1 MSLRYG
7 VTGQLS
13 FSFVLSRF
21 RTGAVVSA
29 LALGALITLPSGSQA
44 KVTSPGSVE
53 SLRAVG
59 AARDVAVAQAAAQPL
74 VGLSL
79 EDTRTRVRQTET
91 QLRVSALQKATDD
104 RDLAGA
110 RRAIEEL
117 RTEAEEVA
125 EATVAN
131 AITNYRQ
138 TDIDQS
144 ILEIQNLNEGLR
156 ANALGDAAIVADTEV
171 FDEFRNKTK
180 DLELAEQNL
189 SAEVKENDLLTAEVA
204 VLSDQLKAEQSW
216 LAELE
221 EQAIHRNGTIESVR
235 ESIWVQALGT
245 KQGFYLRTCP
255 VDGPHNFIDSWGF
268 PRSGGRR
275 HKGVDIIA
283 DIGVPIVAP
292 VSGTVE
298 FRSNSVGGRSFH
310 LNGENGNYFY
320 GTHLSAYGDVE
331 GEIRAGQIIGYVG
344 DDGNAAGIPHLHF
357 EIHPGG
363 RGNQINP
370 FVDSAA
376 VCDGARSR

>member
-1 MSLRYG
+1 M
-7 VTGQLS
+7 
-13 FSFVLSRF
+13 
-21 RTGAVVSA
+21 VSA
-29 LALGALITLPSGSQA
+29 FALGALITLPSGSEA
-44 KVTSPGSVE
+44 KVNAAGSATP
-53 SLRAVG
+53 LRSVG
-59 AARDVAVAQAAAQPL
+59 AARDVAPSTGVQSL
-74 VGLSL
+74 IGLSL

-91 QLRVSALQKATDD
+91 QLRVTALQKAADD

-117 RTEAEEVA
+117 RTEAQEVA

-131 AITNYRQ
+131 AITSYRH
-138 TDIDQS
+138 TDIDQGLLD
-144 ILEIQNLNEGLR
+144 LEDLNRGLR

-180 DLELAEQNL
+180 DLELAEFNL

-204 VLSDQLKAEQSW
+204 VLADQLKAEQSW
-216 LAELE
+216 LAEIE
-221 EQAIHRNGTIESVR
+221 EQAIHRNGATESVR
-235 ESIWVQALGT
+235 ESVWTQALGT

-255 VDGPHNFIDSWGF
+255 VDGAHNFIDSWGF

-275 HKGVDIIA
+275 HKGVDILA
-283 DIGVPIVAP
+283 EIGVPIVAP

-310 LNGENGNYFY
+310 LYGENGNYFY
-320 GTHLSAYGDVE
+320 GTHLSAYGEQE

-370 FVDSAA
+370 FVDTAA
-376 VCDGARSR
+376 VCDGAQGR

>member
-7 VTGQLS
+7 LRGQLS
-13 FSFVLSRF
+13 FTLVLSRL
-21 RTGAVVSA
+21 RAGAVVSA
-29 LALGALITLPSGSQA
+29 FALGALITLPSGSEA
-44 KVTSPGSVE
+44 KINAAGSATP
-53 SLRAVG
+53 LRSVG
-59 AARDVAVAQAAAQPL
+59 AARDVAPNTGGQSL
-74 VGLSL
+74 IGLSL
-79 EDTRTRVRQTET
+79 EDTRLRVRQTET
-91 QLRVSALQKATDD
+91 QLRVAALQKAADD

-117 RTEAEEVA
+117 RTEAQEVA

-131 AITNYRQ
+131 AITSYRQ
-138 TDIDQS
+138 TDLDQGLLD
-144 ILEIQNLNEGLR
+144 LEDLNQGLR

-180 DLELAEQNL
+180 DLELAELNL

-204 VLSDQLKAEQSW
+204 LLSDQLKAEQSW
-216 LAELE
+216 LAEIE
-221 EQAIHRNGTIESVR
+221 EQAIHRNGATESVR
-235 ESIWVQALGT
+235 ESVWTQALGT

-255 VDGPHNFIDSWGF
+255 VDGAHNFIDSWGF

-275 HKGVDIIA
+275 HKGVDILA
-283 DIGVPIVAP
+283 EIGVPIVAP

-310 LNGENGNYFY
+310 LFGENGNYFY
-320 GTHLSAYGDVE
+320 GTHLSAYGEQE

-370 FVDSAA
+370 FVDTAA
-376 VCDGARSR
+376 VCDGAQGR

>member
-1 MSLRYG
+1 M
-7 VTGQLS
+7 
-13 FSFVLSRF
+13 
-21 RTGAVVSA
+21 VSA
-29 LALGALITLPSGSQA
+29 FALGALITLPSGSEA
-44 KVTSPGSVE
+44 KINAAGSATP
-53 SLRAVG
+53 LRSVG
-59 AARDVAVAQAAAQPL
+59 VARDAAPSAGGQSL
-74 VGLSL
+74 IGLSL

-91 QLRVSALQKATDD
+91 QLRVVALQKAADD

-117 RTEAEEVA
+117 RTEAQEVA

-131 AITNYRQ
+131 AITSYRQ
-138 TDIDQS
+138 TDLDQGLLD
-144 ILEIQNLNEGLR
+144 IEDLNQGLR

-180 DLELAEQNL
+180 DLELAEFNL
-189 SAEVKENDLLTAEVA
+189 SAEIKENDLLTAEVA
-204 VLSDQLKAEQSW
+204 VLADQLKAEQSW
-216 LAELE
+216 LAEIE
-221 EQAIHRNGTIESVR
+221 EQAIHRNGATESVR
-235 ESIWVQALGT
+235 ESVWTQALGT

-255 VDGPHNFIDSWGF
+255 VDGAHNFIDSWGF

-275 HKGVDIIA
+275 HKGVDILA
-283 DIGVPIVAP
+283 EIGVPIVAP

-310 LNGENGNYFY
+310 LFGENGNYFY
-320 GTHLSAYGDVE
+320 GTHLSAYGDQQ

-370 FVDSAA
+370 FVDTAA
-376 VCDGARSR
+376 VCDGAQGR